1 MALPTSGPITFSM
14 INTELGR
21 PANQRLN
28 LSDAS
33 IRQLAGAL
41 SGQVNLSMLRGK
53 AVNNSL
59 AEITLG
65 AVSYVPTSGYEY
77 VGFGSATYGSVSPTT
92 LSGYAILTC
101 SVMNYAGSY
110 SVSFEVNTGGARP
123 AWSYATKLVI
133 GGVTF
138 SGAFTVVT
146 NTKTGISTIVFS
158 VAITAAQFTTV
169 RSAILNKS
177 TVVKL
182 LP

>member
-1 MALPTSGPITFSM
+1 MALPTSGQITFSM

-21 PANQRLN
+21 PANQQLN

-59 AEITLG
+59 AEITLN
-65 AVSYVPTSGYEY
+65 AASYVPTTGYDY
-77 VGFGSATYGSVSPTT
+77 VGFGSGSYGSVSPTS
-92 LSGYAILTC
+92 LSGYAILSC
-101 SVMNYAGSY
+101 SVNNYAGSY
-110 SVSFEVNTGGARP
+110 SLNFEVNTGGARP
-123 AWSYATKLVI
+123 AWSYATKIVI

-138 SGAFTVVT
+138 SGSFAAIT
-146 NTKTGISTIVFS
+146 NTKTGTTTISFT
-158 VAITAAQFTTV
+158 ATLTAAQFSTV
-169 RSAILNKS
+169 RSAIVNKS

>member
-21 PANQRLN
+21 PANQQLN

-65 AVSYVPTSGYEY
+65 AVSYVPTSGYEN
-77 VGFGSATYGSVSPTT
+77 VGFGSGSYGSVSPTS
-92 LSGYAILTC
+92 LSGYAILNC
-101 SVMNYAGSY
+101 SVMNYAGSC
-110 SVSFEVNTGGARP
+110 SVKFEVNTGGARP
-123 AWSYATKLVI
+123 AWSYATKIVI

-138 SGAFTVVT
+138 SGSFAAFT
-146 NTKTGISTIVFS
+146 NTKTGTTTISF
-158 VAITAAQFTTV
+158 TAALTVAQFSTV

>member
-21 PANQRLN
+21 PANQQLN
-28 LSDAS
+28 LNDAS
-33 IRQLAGAL
+33 IRQLAGAP
-41 SGQVNLSMLRGK
+41 SGQVSLSMLRGK

-59 AEITLG
+59 AEITLN
-65 AVSYVPTSGYEY
+65 AASFVPTSGYEY

-92 LSGYAILTC
+92 LSGYAILNC
-101 SVMNYAGSY
+101 SVMNFAGSC
-110 SVSFEVNTGGARP
+110 SLNFEVNTGGARP
-123 AWSYATKLVI
+123 DWSYATKIVI

-138 SGAFTVVT
+138 SGSFVAFT
-146 NTKTGISTIVFS
+146 NTKTGTTTISFT
-158 VAITAAQFTTV
+158 ATLTAAQFNTV
-169 RSAILNKS
+169 KSAIVNKS